1 MFNFVKNPFRSV
13 NSSVISLQNL
23 PLSSKTLL
31 TINFKVT
38 LPLVMSQLQV
48 DPPLSS
54 WSWETEMLKPQK
66 SASETSET
74 APRHTAR
81 PWDFVWGSPEQDFHI
96 ALLRTIKA
104 KSKHC
109 LGSGHVLSS
118 QGFPK
123 AMWVWGMGKGKK
135 PQASLKLMANYWHLI
150 AMGPARF
157 ARHGGIP
164 NLRTEGWILHVAPC
178 MP

>member
-1 MFNFVKNPFRSV
+1 VY
-13 NSSVISLQNL
+13 LC
-23 PLSSKTLL
+23 
-31 TINFKVT
+31 
-38 LPLVMSQLQV
+38 
-48 DPPLSS
+48 
-54 WSWETEMLKPQK
+54 QK
-66 SASETSET
+66 SFPKCKQLCHFITKSAIVFQNTPYYKLQGHSSPRNVSAPGGPIKLELGKGDVETAEVSASET

-81 PWDFVWGSPEQDFHI
+81 PRDFVWGSPEQDFHI
-96 ALLRTIKA
+96 LLLRMIKA